1 MKKMYWPLTLA
12 LLFGAAVQAQLSFK
26 NFYGAP
32 SNADF
37 GADVYRTPQGD
48 YFITGT
54 AANGDNGFDFFLLE
68 TDSTGAATGFEW
80 YGGPGNDVAQR
91 YVPLSDGGHLLLG
104 YKESNDNSGRD
115 GYALR
120 LDASG
125 AALWWRPTD
134 GSYDEQIIDGVQLP
148 DGSFVVAANVY
159 TPLGGNDIRLER
171 WSANGVAILGV
182 LLIESGTGNFCR
194 RLLLA
199 SDGVLLAGIKD
210 GKGFIAKF
218 QSNNLAQ
225 VWFKNDY
232 TTAGATPQPLLR
244 VEDLI
249 SGAGNNRFVAVGRAT
264 GPNVNTVFT
273 IDEHGN
279 TVSKFNTLLSGAV
292 ATRLARGSGGDLFIG
307 GGDNLEHRDS
317 AGIFFNENNG
327 FDAPFDIPE
336 SIQGILAL
344 PSGGVALVGN
354 TRVYQQGR
362 DAMFSLLD
370 TALTVQTSE
379 LYWNLGPNDSE
390 NGYSARQTADGGY
403 ILCGEKYH
411 PDTEADVWL
420 IKTDASGNQVWE
432 ITTGSSGIDVV
443 RTLDLSGNDAFV
455 VTGFSYDVQPGEPAV
470 LFVRKF
476 DLSGNELWAKFFPLS
491 APNFSTYSLIRTLA
505 NGDYLIALSAPLIS
519 ATRRPTLLRLDP
531 LGNVIWSKAYEDFN
545 TNNFL
550 RNLIETPEGNLLGV
564 GASAGGRLHAT
575 LFDGVGLQLWSYAY
589 GGQNGIGYG
598 IAVTP
603 DQHFVIS
610 GTTDASVNDSDSLYV
625 AKIDPLGAV
634 VWEQYFEGASYAWP
648 RAHVNEAGEIVL
660 THSVFVPDP
669 SGAGTTEYQEIQKL
683 NANGTSVWIREI
695 SGLNNLL
702 FFESQLTQDGG
713 LMLFGYADN
722 ANSRDYCLIKT
733 DAEGIVNTRTLWNHA
748 ASLEVFPSPA
758 RYELNIRWED
768 PYTGPVA
775 LHIFDATGRRVG
787 KNFQLKNSRKFE
799 GQIEVAHLP
808 TGTYFLQL
816 VTSDGI
822 VSRPFIKG

>member
-1 MKKMYWPLTLA
+1 MEKIYWPLTLA
-12 LLFGAAVQAQLSFK
+12 LLFGTAVQAQLSFK
-26 NFYGAP
+26 KFYGAP

-80 YGGPGNDVAQR
+80 YGGPENNMAQR
-91 YVPLSDGGHLLLG
+91 HVPLSDGGHLLLG
-104 YKESNDNSGRD
+104 YKESNNNSGRD

-125 AALWWRPTD
+125 AALWSRPID
-134 GSYDEQIIDGVQLP
+134 GPYDEQIIDGVQLP
-148 DGSFVVAANVY
+148 DGSFVVAANIY

-171 WSANGVAILGV
+171 WSANGAAILGL
-182 LLIESGTGNFCR
+182 LLIESGTENFCR
-194 RLLLA
+194 RLLRA
-199 SDGVLLAGIKD
+199 SDGLLLAGIKD
-210 GKGFIAKF
+210 GKGFIAKL

-225 VWFKNDY
+225 VWLKNDY
-232 TTAGATPQPLLR
+232 TTAGPTPQVLLR

-249 SGAGNNRFVAVGRAT
+249 PGSGDNRFVAVGRAA

-273 IDEHGN
+273 IDGDGN
-279 TVSKFNTLLSGAV
+279 TLSKFNTILSGAV
-292 ATRLARGSGGDLFIG
+292 ATRLARGSGGDLFIA
-307 GGDNLEHRDS
+307 GGDNVEHRDS
-317 AGIFFNENNG
+317 TGIFLNENNG
-327 FDAPFDIPE
+327 FDAPFDVPE
-336 SIQGILAL
+336 SIQGVLAL

-370 TALTVQTSE
+370 TALVAQTSQ

-390 NGYSARQTADGGY
+390 NGYSARQTSDGGY
-403 ILCGEKYH
+403 LLGGEKYH

-420 IKTDASGNQVWE
+420 IKTDASGNIIWE

-443 RTLDLSGNDAFV
+443 RTLDLSGSDAFV

-476 DLSGNELWAKFFPLS
+476 DLSGNELWAKFFPLG
-491 APNFSTYSLIRTLA
+491 APNFSAYSLIRTLA
-505 NGDYLIALSAPLIS
+505 NGDYLIAVSAPLLS

-531 LGNVIWSKAYEDFN
+531 FGNVIWSKAYDEFN
-545 TNNFL
+545 TNSFL

-564 GASAGGRLHAT
+564 GASAGGQLQAT
-575 LFDGVGLQLWSYAY
+575 LFNGLGLELWSYAY

-598 IAVTP
+598 IAATS

-610 GTTDASVNDSDSLYV
+610 GTTDASANDSDSLYV
-625 AKIDPLGAV
+625 AKIDPLGTV
-634 VWEQYFEGASYAWP
+634 VWEQYFEGANYAWP
-648 RAHVNEAGEIVL
+648 RTHVNEAGEIVL
-660 THSVFVPDP
+660 THSAFAPDP
-669 SGAGTTEYQEIQKL
+669 SGVGTTEYQEIRKL
-683 NANGTSVWIREI
+683 NADGTPVWVREI
-695 SGLNNLL
+695 SGLDNLL
-702 FFESQLTQDGG
+702 FFESQLTEDGG

-733 DAEGIVNTRTLWNHA
+733 DAEGLVNSKTQSNALTFPV
-748 ASLEVFPSPA
+748 VFPTPA
-758 RYELNIRWED
+758 HHELNISWDD
-768 PYTGPVA
+768 PYAGPVV
-775 LHIFDATGRRVG
+775 LHVFDAKGTLVAKKMDVKPGGIFVQR
-787 KNFQLKNSRKFE
+787 
-799 GQIEVAHLP
+799 IEVGHLP
-808 TGTYFLQL
+808 AGIYFVQL
-816 VTSDGI
+816 VTHQGV
-822 VSRPFIKG
+822 VSKTFIKV